1 MTPAEVAQALHD
13 RFPGRANALPTPMK
27 RGTAV
32 AIQVGPE
39 LALGTIAGSY
49 STGSG
54 FGEATAFVILNT
66 GVRVEIPWTWL
77 RIPPHSN

>member
-32 AIQVGPE
+32 A
-39 LALGTIAGSY
+39 
-49 STGSG
+49 
-54 FGEATAFVILNT
+54 FVILTT